1 MQKAA
6 AKVYLAVIIILILLA
21 VTGREGRFLGFSFKQ
36 ETAAEKPL
44 ALEDARR
51 FFPEAA
57 KIVVLAADEAEVYDG
72 NGGKIGTLV
81 NTMPMTKHIIGY
93 GSYLPIL
100 IGLDLD
106 QRVAGIF
113 LQENGETPGFIK
125 RLEKQQFFNTWDKL
139 PATEVVGREFDAVSR
154 ATLTTRA
161 VIDSLKLRLSRHI
174 AIEQERQ
181 KIDYRLI
188 LLEVLAWFFLALS
201 LSGCVFPARIARFRT
216 AILVMAVAIPGFM
229 LGRFISLE
237 LIRSW
242 AINGIPFAAQPFLA
256 LVLMLT
262 FAIPVFTGKA
272 YYCTWFCPYG
282 AAQELAGKLIKY
294 KINLGGAALGFCRWF
309 RPAFFMGT
317 VFLLLI
323 GVNIDVSKLEPFSAF
338 MFRSA
343 ADLTIVL
350 ALVFLGLSLFVRKP
364 WCNYVC
370 PSGQLVEIVRTWPQ
384 QTLTAKKEGE
394 GEKMKVQE
402 VISLL
407 LAIAVV
413 ILVMSPGRIADNGQH
428 QVMQKGMEQKK
439 STATNASA
447 SSQLNSPKDAGVEKS
462 KIVLENIYARKSVRD
477 FTGQLVSKEN
487 LTELVKAGMAAPT
500 ARNRQ
505 PWQFVVIN
513 EKDALQRLSEQLPYA
528 KMLASAG
535 AAIVVCGDLDI
546 AKAGETEKLWT
557 QDCSAATQN
566 ILLAAESMGL
576 GAVWTAAYPYDDR
589 MSAVVSA
596 LSLPEQIVPLNVIPI
611 GYPTGVDKPKDK
623 WKPERLHWNKF
634 IAQEPGK

>member
-1 MQKAA
+1 MRKVA
-6 AKVYLAVIIILILLA
+6 AKVYLAVIILLILFA
-21 VTGREGRFLGFSFKQ
+21 VTAREGRFLGFSFNQ
-36 ETAAEKPL
+36 ETTGEKPL

-100 IGLDLD
+100 IGLDRE
-106 QRVAGIF
+106 QRLAGIF

-139 PATEVVGREFDAVSR
+139 LASEVVDREFDAVSR
-154 ATLTTRA
+154 ATLTSRA
-161 VIDSLKLRLSRHI
+161 VIQSLKLRLSKHI
-174 AIEQERQ
+174 LVEQERQ
-181 KIDYRLI
+181 RIDYRQVM
-188 LLEVLAWFFLALS
+188 LEVLAWLFLALS

-216 AILVMAVAIPGFM
+216 LILIMAVVIPGFM

-256 LVLMLT
+256 LVLMLAL
-262 FAIPVFTGKA
+262 AIPMVTGKA

-282 AAQELAGKLIKY
+282 AAQELMGKLFKF
-294 KINLGGAALGFCRWF
+294 KVNLTGATAGVLRWF
-309 RPAFFMGT
+309 RSAFFTGT
-317 VFLLLI
+317 IFLLLI
-323 GVNIDVSKLEPFSAF
+323 GFNIDVSKIEPFAAF
-338 MFRSA
+338 IFRSA
-343 ADLTIVL
+343 ADLTITL
-350 ALVFLGLSLFVRKP
+350 ALVFLGLSLFIRKP

-370 PSGQLVEIVRTWPQ
+370 PSGKLVEIVRTWPQ
-384 QTLTAKKEGE
+384 QTLTVAKNEG
-394 GEKMKVQE
+394 GERMKVQE

-413 ILVMSPGRIADNGQH
+413 ILVMSPGRIANNGQH
-428 QVMQKGMEQKK
+428 REIEKIIEHKK
-439 STATNASA
+439 SPAVNPSGD
-447 SSQLNSPKDAGVEKS
+447 SLNNTGKDVGAEKS
-462 KIVLENIYARKSVRD
+462 KIVLDNIYARKSVRD

-513 EKDALQRLSEQLPYA
+513 EKEVLQKLSEQLPYA

-546 AKAGETEKLWT
+546 ARAGETEKLWM

-566 ILLAAESMGL
+566 ILLAAEGMGL
-576 GAVWTAAYPYDDR
+576 GAVWTAAYPYEDR
-589 MSAVVSA
+589 MSAVVSVLA
-596 LSLPEQIVPLNVIPI
+596 LPEQIVPLNVIPV

-634 IAQEPGK
+634 VAPDPGK